1 MYAALR
7 KLGHGR
13 DEIVTAQLD
22 ALFDNDTL
30 RTLPLADRG
39 VITEMLEKAL
49 HDVIDVVQPDLFVE
63 IGAFEAAFSLAMR
76 LRHPQARV
84 IAFEGNP
91 RVAER
96 FGPKARA
103 AGVDYRA
110 GAVADADGDVTFNIV
125 DVVAGKDMPH
135 ENRMGSL
142 HDLGLRDSRTTPVT
156 VPGMRLDTVLGGVPA
171 SRACLWIDVEGAATA
186 VVRGAAQ
193 SLARTAIVYCEL
205 ESREVWK
212 EQDLAPAVVQMLTD
226 AGFVMVARDCQKWF
240 QKNCLFL
247 RPALAATPAVQ
258 AIIARYTDAASR
270 SFTSAAAAF
279 TDTPAAKP

>member
-7 KLGHGR
+7 KLSHGG
-13 DEIVTAQLD
+13 DGIVTVQLD
-22 ALFDNDTL
+22 ALFDDDAL
-30 RTLPLADRG
+30 RTLPLADRN
-39 VITEMLEKAL
+39 VITDMLEQAL

-76 LRHPQARV
+76 RRHPQARV

-96 FGPKARA
+96 FGPKACA

-110 GAVADADGDVTFNIV
+110 GAVADADADVTFNIV

-156 VPGMRLDTVLGGVPA
+156 VRGMRLDTVLDEVPA
-171 SRACLWIDVEGAATA
+171 RRACLWIDVEGAATA

-193 SLARTAIVYCEL
+193 SLARTEIVYCEV

-212 EQDLAPAVVQMLTD
+212 EQDLAPAVMRMLAE
-226 AGFVMVARDCQKWF
+226 AGFVLVARDCQKWF

-258 AIIARYTDAASR
+258 KIVARYSDAASR
-270 SFTSAAAAF
+270 SFTAAAAVF
-279 TDTPAAKP
+279 TANSAAKP